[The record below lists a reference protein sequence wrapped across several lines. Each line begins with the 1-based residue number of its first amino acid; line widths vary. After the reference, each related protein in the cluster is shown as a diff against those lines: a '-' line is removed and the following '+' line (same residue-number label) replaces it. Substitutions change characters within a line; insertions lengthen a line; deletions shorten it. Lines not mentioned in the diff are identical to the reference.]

1 MVRQSSH
8 HSSTVVDEF
17 GRNILQ
23 SANHHHR
30 SHREERNR
38 QHWDDVS
45 KNDLEGEWA
54 PAVHLQSVG
63 SFYFPFFIL

>member
-23 SANHHHR
+23 STNHHHR

-63 SFYFPFFIL
+63 SFFFSFFIL

>member
-1 MVRQSSH
+1 MNRQSSH
-8 HSSTVVDEF
+8 HSSTRIDEY
-17 GRNILQ
+17 GRNILP
-23 SANHHHR
+23 STNHHHR

-63 SFYFPFFIL
+63 SFFFPFFIL

>member
-1 MVRQSSH
+1 MHRHSSN
-8 HSSTVVDEF
+8 HSSTMVDEF
-17 GRNILQ
+17 GRDILPP
-23 SANHHHR
+23 ANHHHR
-30 SHREERNR
+30 SRREERNR

-63 SFYFPFFIL
+63 SFFFPFFIL